1 MKKLV
6 LGISGGI
13 AFLLFLI
20 LAFAANHL
28 GQGQASQTMAE
39 RWSREGKASQVSCFF
54 SVNAGVSEDRIM
66 EFEHSIDSALADAGV
81 TQESENPSARMWAD
95 AYSADGKITVSS
107 DRSSLEA
114 DAVGIGGD
122 FFLFHPLKLLSGSY
136 FSGNDL
142 MQDYCVIDQDAA
154 WQLFGSNDVAGMT
167 VYISGIPHIVTGVV
181 QREEGRLTEAAGL
194 DGSLIYV
201 SYQTLNELG
210 KNNGINHYEIVM
222 PDPVSNFAY
231 NYVKEN
237 LGSSEKE
244 AEVVENTS
252 RYSFLSRLKL
262 IPQFGTRSMNG
273 KAIIYPYWENV
284 ARGYEDILAVV
295 TLFEM
300 LFLLYAVVLALI
312 FFIIWWRHKG
322 WTIREKWLILKDKAE
337 RKGERMRA
345 RRMAKKGNPDAL
357 EFLSEFDEPEK
368 KGGGR
373 RKKESKSAADKKG
386 GRKFRKSKK
395 AEQDEEIWNINEA
408 ETMDEMK
415 TMTVA
420 ESKAAEEADAM
431 EDIEFVDMESDEE
444 ERL

>member
-13 AFLLFLI
+13 SFLLFLI

-28 GQGQASQTMAE
+28 GQGQESQTMAE

-54 SVNAGVSEDRIM
+54 SVNAGISEDRIM
-66 EFEHSIDSALADAGV
+66 EFEHSIDSALADAAV
-81 TQESENPSARMWAD
+81 VQESENPGARLWAD

-222 PDPVSNFAY
+222 PDPVTDFAY
-231 NYVKEN
+231 NYIKEN
-237 LGSSEKE
+237 LAASEKE

-300 LFLLYAVVLALI
+300 LFLLYAAALALI

-322 WTIREKWLILKDKAE
+322 WTVKEKWLILKDKAE

-357 EFLSEFDEPEK
+357 EFLSEFEAPEK
-368 KGGGR
+368 KGRGR
-373 RKKESKSAADKKG
+373 GKKKDKSATHKKNG
-386 GRKFRKSKK
+386 KKLRRNKK
-395 AEQDEEIWNINEA
+395 AEKEETIWNTVEA
-408 ETMDEMK
+408 ETADE
-415 TMTVA
+415 TA
-420 ESKAAEEADAM
+420 AAEVRATDEADSM
-431 EDIEFVDMESDEE
+431 EDIEFVDMENGEE
-444 ERL
+444 